1 MLVLGQEDTSVIA
14 LYAYEKRT
22 NSDISF
28 EKVLLT
34 TKTTNCL
41 LFFIE
46 ALEIQ
51 QIHNIYIHHTCR
63 MIWVTPQDDIL
74 VVLDKSNTDWWKARN
89 TRTREEGYIPSN
101 YVASVHSLEA
111 KA

>member
-46 ALEIQ
+46 ALEI
-51 QIHNIYIHHTCR
+51 
-63 MIWVTPQDDIL
+63 
-74 VVLDKSNTDWWKARN
+74 
-89 TRTREEGYIPSN
+89 
-101 YVASVHSLEA
+101 
-111 KA
+111 